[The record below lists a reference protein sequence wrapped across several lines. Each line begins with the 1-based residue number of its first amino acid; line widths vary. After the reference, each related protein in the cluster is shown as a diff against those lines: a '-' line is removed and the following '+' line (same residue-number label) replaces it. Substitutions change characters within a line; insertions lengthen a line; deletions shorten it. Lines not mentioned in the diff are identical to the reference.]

1 MIRSCLSETLNWSS
15 FNLVVYKEQLM
26 SLGVIPGDPDL
37 AAKAFTDLKNE
48 LDKEKAAREIA
59 QTEVDTL
66 SWAVKDLKISTDK
79 FTIQI
84 PTLEEKVKH
93 L

>member
-84 PTLEEKVKH
+84 PHPRREG
-93 L
+93 